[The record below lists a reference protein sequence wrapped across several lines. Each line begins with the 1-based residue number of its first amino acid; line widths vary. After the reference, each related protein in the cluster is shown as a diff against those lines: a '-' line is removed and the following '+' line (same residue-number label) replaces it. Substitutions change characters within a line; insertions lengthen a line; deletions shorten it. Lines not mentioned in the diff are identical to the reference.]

1 MGKDIYAYRAIMYS
15 DVHNMI
21 IKYHN
26 IKPWGRS
33 FNEYVRMFNLTP
45 EDLKRKILG
54 CGDGPASFNA
64 ELTEQGGNIKSVDP
78 IYCFSADQIKQRINE
93 TYDDVIEQT
102 RKNQDKFIWQEIGSV
117 DELGR
122 IRMSA

>member
-1 MGKDIYAYRAIMYS
+1 MYLS
-15 DVHNMI
+15 VYNMTI
-21 IKYHN
+21 QYDN

-45 EDLKRKILG
+45 EDLKRKIMG

-64 ELTEQGGNIKSVDP
+64 EFTERGGIVKSVDP

-93 TYDDVIEQT
+93 IYDE
-102 RKNQDKFIWQEIGSV
+102 NQPSNSSEKQLLS
-117 DELGR
+117 
-122 IRMSA
+122 S